1 MNLSQYVRFVQLKVK
16 NDKIFW
22 NEKFLVDY
30 LTETISVNRLDRFVL
45 TVICLVLFIYFCLF
59 IYFFFAFLTVNFD
72 FKCLYF
78 SYKYKVKFIK
88 LIRLRFVS
96 N

>member
-59 IYFFFAFLTVNFD
+59 FFFLHFL
-72 FKCLYF
+72 L
-78 SYKYKVKFIK
+78 
-88 LIRLRFVS
+88 LILILNVCIS
-96 N
+96 PTSTK